1 MKQNILYIYYS
12 YCQKQYSHR
21 LKQVEEVAWLP
32 DMNPTW
38 ASQQQEEKDLRRIT
52 QHTKWKG
59 ADEMEGRECLR
70 GAERSRDVALNLMK
84 PWNMPE

>member
-38 ASQQQEEKDLRRIT
+38 ASQKQEEKDLRRIT
-52 QHTKWKG
+52 QHTK
-59 ADEMEGRECLR
+59 
-70 GAERSRDVALNLMK
+70 
-84 PWNMPE
+84 